1 MTIRIKALNIFV
13 CFLLFGFITQ
23 GFSQENAEK
32 LNDSAMALYKQDP
45 QKALLILQIALDVAQ
60 KNKQKSIVALSKNN
74 LGIVYRDLGQFQK
87 AKALSEEGLAD
98 ARDEL
103 ALASAYNNIGASNR
117 SLGNYEEALIA
128 YLKALD
134 IYEKENAVIEQA
146 TVTNNIGMVYSYL
159 GMNSKA
165 IENHLKAITIFEKK
179 NDQKGMSDAY
189 NNIAILY
196 ANDGELD
203 KALNYFKNS
212 LAIEISLKSQKG
224 IAESVNNVGAVF
236 YYMQEIDSAM
246 AYFNQSASIEKT
258 IGNLAGVGASYNNMA
273 QILLEN
279 DRVDDAK
286 IYIDSAYHYA
296 NISKAAVDIE
306 TALNMYSQ
314 YYEAKNDTKTALY
327 YFKNYANLKDS
338 LLNIETNSKVAKLEI
353 EYQTEKK
360 EKEILSQRAD
370 LAEKELD
377 LSKKNSYIVGLLGL
391 AVVLTL
397 IGLLLYNQ
405 QKLKNHQLLKENQL
419 KEALIKIETQNRL
432 QEQRLRISRDLH
444 DNIGAQLTF
453 IISSLDNLKY
463 GFQLPDKLSAKLRF
477 ISEFTTTTIYELR
490 DTIWAMNKNE
500 VSLEDLQI
508 RISNFVEQAN
518 TTSENVSFSFESDDG
533 LNTGI
538 IFSSVDGMNIYRI
551 IQEAMNNALKYA
563 NAQHIDIKIESDSQL
578 LKISISDDGKGF
590 DSETVR
596 MGNGINNMNKR
607 ANDIGAEISIESIK
621 NKGTKVNI
629 VLPLQITNTTFDV

>member
-1 MTIRIKALNIFV
+1 MTIRIKALKIFV

-405 QKLKNHQLLKENQL
+405 QKLKNHQLQKENQL
-419 KEALIKIETQNRL
+419 KDALIKIETQNRL

-538 IFSSVDGMNIYRI
+538 KFSSVDGMNIYRI

>member
-45 QKALLILQIALDVAQ
+45 QKALLILQIALDVAH
-60 KNKQKSIVALSKNN
+60 KNKKKSIVALSKNN

-146 TVTNNIGMVYSYL
+146 TVINNIGMVYSYL

-179 NDQKGMSDAY
+179 NDRKGMSDAY

-246 AYFNQSASIEKT
+246 AYFNQSASIERA

-279 DRVDDAK
+279 GRVDDAK

-296 NISKAAVDIE
+296 NTSKAAVDIE

-327 YFKNYANLKDS
+327 YFKKYANLKDS

-353 EYQTEKK
+353 EYQTEKR

-370 LAEKELD
+370 LAEKELH

-397 IGLLLYNQ
+397 IGLLFYNQ
-405 QKLKNHQLLKENQL
+405 QKLKNRQLQKENQL
-419 KEALIKIETQNRL
+419 KDALIKIETQNRL

-500 VSLEDLQI
+500 ISLEDLQI

-518 TTSENVSFSFESDDG
+518 TASENVSFSFESDDG

-538 IFSSVDGMNIYRI
+538 KFSSVDGMNIYRI

-563 NAQHIDIKIESDSQL
+563 NAQYIAIKIESDSQL

>member
-500 VSLEDLQI
+500 ISLEDLQI

-538 IFSSVDGMNIYRI
+538 KFSSVDGMNIYRI

-563 NAQHIDIKIESDSQL
+563 NAQHIAIKIQSDSQL

>member
-1 MTIRIKALNIFV
+1 MTIRIKALKILT
-13 CFLLFGFITQ
+13 CFLLLGFITQ
-23 GFSQENAEK
+23 GFSQGNAEK

-45 QKALLILQIALDVAQ
+45 QKALLILEIALDVAQ

-87 AKALSEEGLAD
+87 AKALSEEGLAN
-98 ARDEL
+98 AKDEF

-117 SLGNYEEALIA
+117 SLGNYEDALIA

-159 GMNSKA
+159 GMNSNA
-165 IENHLKAITIFEKK
+165 IENHLKAITIFEKE
-179 NDQKGMSDAY
+179 NNQKGMSDAY

-246 AYFNQSASIEKT
+246 AYFNQSASMERA

-279 DRVDDAK
+279 GRVDDAK

-296 NISKAAVDIE
+296 SISKAAVDIE

-370 LAEKELD
+370 IAEKELD

-397 IGLLLYNQ
+397 LGLLFYNQ
-405 QKLKNHQLLKENQL
+405 QKLKNRQLQKENQL
-419 KEALIKIETQNRL
+419 KDALIKIETQNRL

-463 GFQLPDKLSAKLRF
+463 GFQLPDKLSAKLKF

-500 VSLEDLQI
+500 ISLEDLQI
-508 RISNFVEQAN
+508 RISNFVDKAN
-518 TTSENVSFSFESDDG
+518 TTSEDVIFSFESDDG

-538 IFSSVDGMNIYRI
+538 KFTSVDGMNIYRI

-563 NAQHIDIKIESDSQL
+563 NAQRIAIKIQL
-578 LKISISDDGKGF
+578 DNQQLKISISDDGQGF
-590 DSETVR
+590 DTETVT
-596 MGNGINNMNKR
+596 MGNGLNNMNKR
-607 ANDIGAEISIESIK
+607 ANEIGAEISIESIN

-629 VLPLQITNTTFDV
+629 EIPLQITNTTFDV

>member
-397 IGLLLYNQ
+397 IGPLLYNQ
-405 QKLKNHQLLKENQL
+405 QKLKNHQLQKENQL
-419 KEALIKIETQNRL
+419 KDALIKIETQNRL

-538 IFSSVDGMNIYRI
+538 KFSSVDGMNIYRI